1 MSPSDLIFIF
11 PEFPEFPEL
20 SWELR
25 DGDDKTIGGDAGG
38 NNVRGYGVGVRCD
51 TARYL
56 RLRRRVR
63 EVRPHFTTRGLV
75 AAVVVVVVVAGL
87 VGVSGVSISSML
99 ILTRLLSSLFLFL
112 RLLFRFFFFVVKLN
126 IFGLYFNIV
135 IYSYIIFIIL

>member
-1 MSPSDLIFIF
+1 MSPSDLIFISF
-11 PEFPEFPEL
+11 PEFPDL

-63 EVRPHFTTRGLV
+63 GVRPHFTTRVLAGL
-75 AAVVVVVVVAGL
+75 AGL

-112 RLLFRFFFFVVKLN
+112 FLRLLFRFFFFVVKLN
-126 IFGLYFNIV
+126 IFGLYV
-135 IYSYIIFIIL
+135 LL